1 MIAAIFLTLFVAY
14 EVAMRFLC
22 KQRYVSW
29 PWLGAVEGVAL
40 ILFALSYLA
49 HRFGTEIL

>member
-22 KQRYVSW
+22 KQRYVNW
-29 PWLGAVEGVAL
+29 PWLGALEGVAL
-40 ILFALSYLA
+40 VLFAISYWA
-49 HRFGTEIL
+49 AR

>member
-1 MIAAIFLTLFVAY
+1 MSVAIFLTLFVAY
-14 EVAMRFLC
+14 EVAMRLLC

-40 ILFALSYLA
+40 VLFAISYWVA
-49 HRFGTEIL
+49 R

>member
-1 MIAAIFLTLFVAY
+1 MVAAIFLTLLVAY

-29 PWLGAVEGVAL
+29 PRLGAVEGVAL
-40 ILFALSYLA
+40 VLFAVLYW
-49 HRFGTEIL
+49 GTR

>member
-14 EVAMRFLC
+14 EVAMRLLC

-40 ILFALSYLA
+40 VLFAISYWVA
-49 HRFGTEIL
+49 R